1 MKPEELDKL
10 LEKYE
15 LAETTLEEERWI
27 KEHFAQNEPANEH
40 DVHKSI
46 FSFYKQ
52 EQNSSIPDIERPKG
66 SGSRSTWMKIA
77 AVLVLLIAS
86 VVFYQQYQHRQELK
100 RQQASEAF
108 DKTKKVLKL
117 VATEFQ
123 KGKSNLELLKDIDQ
137 TKNEFIK

>member
-15 LAETTLEEERWI
+15 RAETTLEEERWI

-77 AVLVLLIAS
+77 SVLVILIAS

-123 KGKSNLELLKDIDQ
+123 KGKSNLELLKDIDE

>member
-15 LAETTLEEERWI
+15 RAETTLEEERAI
-27 KEHFAQNEPANEH
+27 KKYFAQQNSENSEYQ
-40 DVHKSI
+40 SI
-46 FSFYKQ
+46 FSLYQQ
-52 EQNSSIPDIERPKG
+52 EQDRAIPEFDKPQKPKVKF
-66 SGSRSTWMKIA
+66 TWMKIA
-77 AVLVLLIAS
+77 AVLVILITS

-108 DKTKKVLKL
+108 EKTKKVLKL

>member
-1 MKPEELDKL
+1 MKPEELDEL
-10 LEKYE
+10 LEKFE
-15 LAETTLEEERWI
+15 RAETTLEEERRI
-27 KEHFAQNEPANEH
+27 KAHFTQNESVNEH

-46 FSFYKQ
+46 FSFYAQ
-52 EQNSSIPDIERPKG
+52 EQKHSIPDLERPKR

-77 AVLVLLIAS
+77 AILVLLIAS

-100 RQQASEAF
+100 RQLASEAF
-108 DKTKKVLKL
+108 DKTKKVLEL

-123 KGKSNLELLKDIDQ
+123 KGKSNLELLKDIDE

>member
-15 LAETTLEEERWI
+15 RAETTLEEERWI

-52 EQNSSIPDIERPKG
+52 EQNSSIPDIERPKR

-77 AVLVLLIAS
+77 AVLVILIAS

-123 KGKSNLELLKDIDQ
+123 KGKSNLELLKDIDE